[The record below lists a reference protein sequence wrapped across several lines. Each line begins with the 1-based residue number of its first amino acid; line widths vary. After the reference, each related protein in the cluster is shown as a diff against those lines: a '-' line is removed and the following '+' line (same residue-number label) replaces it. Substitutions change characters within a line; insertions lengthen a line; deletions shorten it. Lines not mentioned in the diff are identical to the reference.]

1 MGGDRWTDDRGWT
14 HRVADI
20 GDIDL
25 HYVTHGDPSAP
36 PLVALHG
43 FPECWWAWRRHVDPL
58 AERFRLVV
66 PDLRGYNRSDRPD
79 DVDAYR
85 LEAVVD
91 DIRGLLEREG
101 YDAAHLLG
109 HDWGGVVALETAL
122 SHPKVVD
129 RLVVCNA
136 PHPRAL
142 GAQFSLRQA
151 LRSWYVALFQLPRLP
166 ERLLARDGFAALE
179 RGLREGPAR
188 EGVFTDEDL
197 AVYRSAWRRPG
208 ALEAM
213 LNYYRAFARNA
224 PRRAVASNGRLA
236 PETLALWGEVDP
248 ALGPR
253 IPAVLRAAGD
263 DVTVLRY
270 PNAAHW
276 LHAAY
281 PERSA
286 DDIGRFL
293 SR

>member
-14 HRVADI
+14 HKIADV

-79 DVDAYR
+79 GVDAYR

-91 DIRGLLEREG
+91 DVRGLLEREG
-101 YDAAHLLG
+101 HDAAHLLG

-122 SHPKVVD
+122 SHPRVVD

-166 ERLLARDGFAALE
+166 ERLLARNGFAALE

-197 AVYRSAWRRPG
+197 AVYRSAWGRPD

-224 PRRAVASNGRLA
+224 PRRAMEPNGRLA
-236 PETLALWGEVDP
+236 PETLALWGEADP

-270 PNAAHW
+270 PDAAHW
-276 LHAAY
+276 PHAAY

-286 DDIGRFL
+286 DDIERFL